1 MKFELTT
8 PALLF
13 TAISLL
19 ISAYTSRFLSLAQL
33 LRSLDS
39 QYRKLREERILR
51 QIKNLN
57 KRIELIRYTQIAAV
71 VSFFLCVFSMF
82 CLFLD
87 RYYIGEISF
96 GISLIFLLISLGVS
110 IYEVQISV
118 KAITLQID
126 DLKELEE

>member
-19 ISAYTSRFLSLAQL
+19 ISAYTTRFLNLAQL
-33 LRSLDS
+33 LRTLDI
-39 QYRKLREERILR
+39 QYRKEKEPRFLK

-57 KRIELIRYTQIAAV
+57 RRIKIIRYTQIAAAL
-71 VSFFLCVFSMF
+71 SFFLCVLSMF
-82 CLFLD
+82 SLFLD
-87 RYYIGEISF
+87 KYLLGEITF
-96 GISLIFLLISLGVS
+96 GLSLIALLVSLGLS

-118 KAITLQID
+118 KAITLQIE
-126 DLKELEE
+126 DLEDC

>member
-19 ISAYTSRFLSLAQL
+19 ISAYTTRFLNLAQL
-33 LRSLDS
+33 LRTLDI
-39 QYRKLREERILR
+39 QYRNSREERLLK

-57 KRIELIRYTQIAAV
+57 RRIKIIRYTQIAAAL
-71 VSFFLCVFSMF
+71 SFFLCVLSMF
-82 CLFLD
+82 SLFLD
-87 RYYIGEISF
+87 RYLLGEITF
-96 GISLIFLLISLGVS
+96 GISLLALLLSLALS

-118 KAITLQID
+118 NAITLQIED
-126 DLKELEE
+126 LEEL